1 MYIGFFLPINSMNQE
16 KLWTPSFIFAC
27 LANLLTG
34 VAFYQISVTLPFF
47 IIEHFKVDKAEM
59 SFIISSYVLAALV
72 IRFFSGY
79 LVDNFPR
86 KKVYL
91 ISFILFVSLFFG
103 YTIASS
109 VAFIFILRI
118 FHGLSWGVITTSSN
132 TLAIDLLPLKKRGQ
146 GIGYYG
152 LMSTLAMS
160 VGPIIGMYFYEN
172 YPFNYIFYSALLFGC
187 IGIISVLFI
196 KDPNVKTKKI
206 ETESIPITIDRFI
219 LTYAIPL
226 AFNILLLEITYGA
239 LYTFGVMYGKELNIA
254 GASYMFLS
262 IAFGIATSRIFS
274 GKLIDKGWINQVN
287 ILGITSIAIGYFF
300 IAFPYL
306 DWFYFLGAYFIGL
319 GFGVSIPAFQ
329 TQFMNMTT
337 PEKRGSA
344 NSTFFIAIDLGL
356 GIGMVAAGKFVDS
369 LGFQKL
375 FFASGII
382 CLVAVIYY
390 YFISLHTYNKHKRV

>member
-1 MYIGFFLPINSMNQE
+1 MFMKSIDQQ

-27 LANLLTG
+27 VANLLTG

-59 SFIISSYVLAALV
+59 SIIISSYVLAALF

-79 LVDNFPR
+79 LVDNFSR

-132 TLAIDLLPLKKRGQ
+132 TLAIDLLPNKKRGE

-160 VGPIIGMYFYEN
+160 IGPIIGMYIYEN
-172 YPFNYIFYSALLFGC
+172 YPFNYIFYSALIFGF
-187 IGIISVLFI
+187 IGIVSVVFI
-196 KDPNVKTKKI
+196 KDPNVKIKEKKLDKSPL
-206 ETESIPITIDRFI
+206 TLDLFV

-239 LYTFGVMYGKELNIA
+239 LYTFGVMYGKELNIT

-262 IAFGIATSRIFS
+262 IAIGIATSRIFS
-274 GKLIDKGWINQVN
+274 GKLIDRGWINQVN
-287 ILGITSIAIGYFF
+287 ILGISSIALGYFF
-300 IAFPYL
+300 IAYPIL
-306 DWFYFLGAYFIGL
+306 ESFYFIGAYLIGL

-356 GIGMVAAGKFVDS
+356 GIGMVAAGKFVDT

-375 FFASGII
+375 FLVSGIL
-382 CLVAVIYY
+382 CVLAVFYY
-390 YFISLHTYNKHKRV
+390 YYISLHTYNKHKKV

>member
-1 MYIGFFLPINSMNQE
+1 MNTKDQQ

-47 IIEHFKVDKAEM
+47 IIEQFKVDKAEM
-59 SFIISSYVLAALV
+59 SIIISSYVLAALF
-72 IRFFSGY
+72 IRLFSGY
-79 LVDNFPR
+79 LVDNFSR

-91 ISFILFVSLFFG
+91 ISFILFVSLFLG

-109 VAFIFILRI
+109 IAFIFILRI

-132 TLAIDLLPLKKRGQ
+132 TLAIDLLPAKKRGE

-160 VGPIIGMYFYEN
+160 IGPIIGMYIYEN
-172 YPFNYIFYSALLFGC
+172 YSFNYIFYSALIFGI
-187 IGIISVLFI
+187 IGIVSVIFI
-196 KDPNVKTKKI
+196 KDPNVKITSIKPKSTKISLDK
-206 ETESIPITIDRFI
+206 FI
-219 LTYAIPL
+219 ITYAIPL
-226 AFNILLLEITYGA
+226 AINVLILEITYGA

-262 IAFGIATSRIFS
+262 IALGIASSRIFS
-274 GKLIDKGWINQVN
+274 GKLIDRGWINQVN
-287 ILGITSIAIGYFF
+287 ILGISSIALGYFF
-300 IAFPYL
+300 IAFPYF
-306 DWFYFLGAYFIGL
+306 DWFYFLGAYLIGL

-329 TQFMNMTT
+329 TQFMNMTS
-337 PEKRGSA
+337 PEKRGTA

-356 GIGMVAAGKFVDS
+356 GIGMVAAGKFVNS
-369 LGFQKL
+369 LGFQML
-375 FFASGII
+375 FLVSGIL
-382 CLVAVIYY
+382 CVLAVLYY
-390 YFISLHTYNKHKRV
+390 YFISLRTYNKHKKV

>member
-1 MYIGFFLPINSMNQE
+1 MNTIDQQ

-59 SFIISSYVLAALV
+59 SIIISSYVLAALF

-79 LVDNFPR
+79 LVDNFSR

-118 FHGLSWGVITTSSN
+118 FHGLTWGVITTSSN
-132 TLAIDLLPLKKRGQ
+132 TLAIDLLPTRKRGE

-160 VGPIIGMYFYEN
+160 VGPIIGMYIYDN
-172 YPFNYIFYSALLFGC
+172 YPFNYIFYSALVFGF
-187 IGIISVLFI
+187 IGIISVFFI
-196 KDPNVKTKKI
+196 KDPNVKIKENKTDS
-206 ETESIPITIDRFI
+206 TPITIDRFI

-226 AFNILLLEITYGA
+226 AFNILLLEITYGT
-239 LYTFGVMYGKELNIA
+239 LYTFGVMYGKELKIE

-262 IAFGIATSRIFS
+262 IAIGIATSRIFS

-287 ILGITSIAIGYFF
+287 ILGISSIALGYFF
-300 IAFPYL
+300 ISYPIL
-306 DWFYFLGAYFIGL
+306 ESFYFIGAYFIGL

-356 GIGMVAAGKFVDS
+356 GIGMVAAGKFVET

-375 FFASGII
+375 FLMSGILCVI
-382 CLVAVIYY
+382 AVFYY
-390 YFISLHTYNKHKRV
+390 YFVSLHTYNKHKKV

>member
-1 MYIGFFLPINSMNQE
+1 MNTKDQQ

-47 IIEHFKVDKAEM
+47 IIEQFKVDKAEM
-59 SFIISSYVLAALV
+59 SIIISSYVLAALF
-72 IRFFSGY
+72 IRLFSGY
-79 LVDNFPR
+79 LVDNFSR

-91 ISFILFVSLFFG
+91 ISFILFVSLFLG

-109 VAFIFILRI
+109 IAFIFILRI

-132 TLAIDLLPLKKRGQ
+132 TLAIDLLPAKKRGE

-160 VGPIIGMYFYEN
+160 IGPIIGMYIYEN
-172 YPFNYIFYSALLFGC
+172 YSFNYIFYSALIFGI
-187 IGIISVLFI
+187 IGIVSVIFI
-196 KDPNVKTKKI
+196 KDPNVKITSIKPKSTKISLDK
-206 ETESIPITIDRFI
+206 FI
-219 LTYAIPL
+219 ITYAIPL
-226 AFNILLLEITYGA
+226 AINVLILEITYGT

-262 IAFGIATSRIFS
+262 IALGIASSRIFS
-274 GKLIDKGWINQVN
+274 GKLIDRGWINQVN
-287 ILGITSIAIGYFF
+287 ILGISSIALGYFF
-300 IAFPYL
+300 IAFPYF
-306 DWFYFLGAYFIGL
+306 DWFYFLGAYLIGL

-329 TQFMNMTT
+329 TQFMNMTS
-337 PEKRGSA
+337 PEKRGTA

-356 GIGMVAAGKFVDS
+356 GIGMVAAGKFVNS
-369 LGFQKL
+369 LGFQML
-375 FFASGII
+375 FLVSGIL
-382 CLVAVIYY
+382 CVLAVLYY
-390 YFISLHTYNKHKRV
+390 YFISLRTYNKHKKV

>member
-1 MYIGFFLPINSMNQE
+1 MFMKSIDQQ
-16 KLWTPSFIFAC
+16 KLWTPRFIFAC
-27 LANLLTG
+27 VANLLTG

-59 SFIISSYVLAALV
+59 SIIISSYVLAALF

-79 LVDNFPR
+79 LVDNFSR

-132 TLAIDLLPLKKRGQ
+132 TLAIDLLPNKKRGE

-160 VGPIIGMYFYEN
+160 IGPIIGMYIYEN
-172 YPFNYIFYSALLFGC
+172 YPFNYIFYSALIFGF
-187 IGIISVLFI
+187 IGIVSVVFI
-196 KDPNVKTKKI
+196 KDPNVKIKEKKLDKSPL
-206 ETESIPITIDRFI
+206 TLDLFV

-239 LYTFGVMYGKELNIA
+239 LYTFGVMYGKELNIT

-262 IAFGIATSRIFS
+262 IAIGIATSRIFS
-274 GKLIDKGWINQVN
+274 GKLIDRGWINQVN
-287 ILGITSIAIGYFF
+287 ILGISSIALGYFF
-300 IAFPYL
+300 IAYPIL
-306 DWFYFLGAYFIGL
+306 ESFYFIGAYLIGL

-356 GIGMVAAGKFVDS
+356 GIGMVAAGKFVDT

-375 FFASGII
+375 FLVSGIL
-382 CLVAVIYY
+382 CVLAVFYY
-390 YFISLHTYNKHKRV
+390 YYISLHTYNKHKKV